1 MGIKVKAI
9 ERNVS
14 FSKKEEDEDFRFV
27 MQTEMYNQ
35 LSLDKAIEQAALASG
50 IPKTMVNACVTA
62 YGNMLKT
69 WCTEGHSIPIPGIGI
84 MRFGLR
90 STAVKDVSKVSASL
104 ITKRRIIFIPSVEI
118 KQALADTSVS
128 ITCYDRT
135 GKVVKSVTSTDKSDI
150 EDPEGGDDPNGGGTS
165 TPGGTSGDD
174 SGSTTGGGSSSGS
187 GSQEGG
193 GGDMEL

>member
-50 IPKTMVNACVTA
+50 IPKPMVNASVTA
-62 YGNMLKT
+62 YGNMLKV

-165 TPGGTSGDD
+165 NPGGASGEG